1 MRVKSKVDIKSLI
14 RPELAAM
21 KSYTPIEPTEVL
33 SQETELPSHEI
44 VKLDGNENPY
54 GCSPKV
60 YQALASYAYYHNY
73 PDPEQRELRKA
84 LEEYTGLGRQHIVCG
99 MGSDELIDLILR
111 LFLDPGD
118 EVINC
123 PPTFGMYPFSTDV
136 CGGRTIDVPRT
147 EDFALDMTGIRKA
160 LTKRTKVIFVASPN
174 NPSGNMATEK
184 ETMELVDT
192 GKIVVVD
199 EAYFEFS
206 GMTVANLV
214 PSYAN
219 LIVLRTF
226 SKWAGLAGLRIG
238 YGLFPAKI
246 ADYLM
251 KIKQP
256 YNANAAAQ
264 AAVLASLRD
273 IDYLRANVGKIVK
286 ERDRL
291 FGKLKQLGW
300 LKPYPSQANFILC
313 SLSYSPEPSAVS
325 HPGQPPAVIGT
336 QSETMGKQS
345 QARKVWQ
352 GLRKKGIFVR
362 YFDTPRLRDC
372 LRISVG
378 KPEHTDALIEAL
390 RTLPVVATLSKT
402 KRKQSRDERKAR

>member
-1 MRVKSKVDIKSLI
+1 MDIKKLI
-14 RPELAAM
+14 RPELVTM

-33 SQETELPSHEI
+33 SLRAEMPAGKI

-60 YQALASYAYYHNY
+60 YQALATYPYYHNY

-99 MGSDELIDLILR
+99 MGSDDLIDLILR
-111 LFLDPGD
+111 LFLKPGD

-136 CGGRTIDVPRT
+136 CGGRVVDVPRI
-147 EDFALDMTGIRKA
+147 EDFALDTAGIKKA
-160 LTKRTKVIFVASPN
+160 LTKKTKVIFVASPN
-174 NPSGNMATEK
+174 NPTGNAATEK
-184 ETMELVDT
+184 QIMELVDT

-199 EAYFEFS
+199 EAYCEFS
-206 GMTVANLV
+206 SVTVANSV
-214 PSYAN
+214 PSYSS

-238 YGLFPAKI
+238 YGFFPVDI
-246 ADYLM
+246 ANYLM

-264 AAVLASLRD
+264 AAVLASLAD
-273 IDYLRANVGKIVK
+273 IEYLRLNVMKIVM
-286 ERDRL
+286 ERGRL
-291 FGKLKQLGW
+291 VSKLKELGW

-313 SLSYSPEPSAVS
+313 SLPE
-325 HPGQPPAVIGT
+325 
-336 QSETMGKQS
+336 GKAKQ
-345 QARKVWQ
+345 VWQ
-352 GLRKKGIFVR
+352 GLQRKGIFVR
-362 YFDTPRLRDC
+362 YFEAPRLEDC

-378 KPEHTDALIEAL
+378 RPEDTDTLVNALEE
-390 RTLPVVATLSKT
+390 VKHG
-402 KRKQSRDERKAR
+402 